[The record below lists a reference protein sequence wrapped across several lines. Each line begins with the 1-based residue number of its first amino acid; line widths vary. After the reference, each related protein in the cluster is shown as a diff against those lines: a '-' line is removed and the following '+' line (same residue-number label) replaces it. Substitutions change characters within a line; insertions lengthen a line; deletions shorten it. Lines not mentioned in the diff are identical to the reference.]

1 MQISI
6 FAIKYIHKTV
16 LAFSYGASL
25 EQKNKGR
32 QSRDTCVY
40 ADLEHAG
47 PRWEGEG
54 RDEEGDEEGVDEPVL
69 LEKAGQPLVAAHPE
83 NVATMQVDIQSA
95 TCGILLLITGNYSG
109 DFLFCLFFIQ
119 LIGPQKGHAAV
130 FSGTFF

>member
-1 MQISI
+1 MGFDYTDTQISI

-32 QSRDTCVY
+32 QSRDMCVY
-40 ADLEHAG
+40 SDLEHAG

-109 DFLFCLFFIQ
+109 DF
-119 LIGPQKGHAAV
+119 
-130 FSGTFF
+130 

>member
-1 MQISI
+1 M
-6 FAIKYIHKTV
+6 
-16 LAFSYGASL
+16 
-25 EQKNKGR
+25 
-32 QSRDTCVY
+32 CVY

-83 NVATMQVDIQSA
+83 NVATMQVDVQSA
-95 TCGILLLITGNYSG
+95 TCGILLLITTER
-109 DFLFCLFFIQ
+109 
-119 LIGPQKGHAAV
+119 HAAV